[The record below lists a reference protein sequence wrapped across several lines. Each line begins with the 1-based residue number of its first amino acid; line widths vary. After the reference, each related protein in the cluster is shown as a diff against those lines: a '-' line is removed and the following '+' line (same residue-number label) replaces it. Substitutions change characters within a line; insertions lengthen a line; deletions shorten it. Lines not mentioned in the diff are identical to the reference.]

1 MKESGIL
8 IKIHLHIFS
17 FPAIY
22 SYVLY
27 CRDGKTPCFVN
38 SLIPPALV
46 VFFTFHWSYYSM
58 KYVSQE
64 TVPRDGLDLLWPS
77 CLD

>member
-8 IKIHLHIFS
+8 IKNTSPHFS

-46 VFFTFHWSYYSM
+46 VSLPFTGPI
-58 KYVSQE
+58 
-64 TVPRDGLDLLWPS
+64 TP
-77 CLD
+77 

>member
-8 IKIHLHIFS
+8 IKIHLHIFPS
-17 FPAIY
+17 QPFIAT
-22 SYVLY
+22 Y
-27 CRDGKTPCFVN
+27 CTVETGKHAPCFVN

-46 VFFTFHWSYYSM
+46 VFFTVHWSYYSM

-64 TVPRDGLDLLWPS
+64 TVPRDGLDLLWPG
-77 CLD
+77 C